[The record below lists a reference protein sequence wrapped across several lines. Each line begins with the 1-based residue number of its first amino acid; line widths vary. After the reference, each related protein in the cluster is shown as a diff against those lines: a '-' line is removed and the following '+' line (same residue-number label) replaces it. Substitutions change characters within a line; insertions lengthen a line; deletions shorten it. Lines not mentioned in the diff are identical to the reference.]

1 MKDIKDLM
9 EYVLKNKYVIICVAI
24 VVLLYA
30 LGVIEF
36 ITKFIVL
43 LVLVAVAIYIGKK
56 IQDNEGIVRKFFKFK
71 GSKEDDN
78 VYYYQEKED
87 NDSKKK

>member
-1 MKDIKDLM
+1 MKDIKDLI
-9 EYVLKNKYVIICVAI
+9 EYVLKNKYVILCVAL

-36 ITKFIVL
+36 LTKFVVL
-43 LVLVAVAIYIGKK
+43 LILIAGAIYVGKK
-56 IQDNEGIVRKFFKFK
+56 LQDNETIVKRFFNFK
-71 GSKEDDN
+71 NMRDDDDN

-87 NDSKKK
+87 KDK